1 MRILAILILF
11 IQILSQAAYS
21 AGPGNV
27 PFLCQAPE
35 GRWVQPYEDGCEEA
49 AIIMA
54 VHWAKQIPIDK
65 LSGKK
70 EILSLV
76 AFQKEHFGGHF
87 DLDTR
92 KMLVLMSDYYGF
104 SAAEIKEIS
113 FPDDIAGELSKG
125 HILIAPAA
133 GRLLKNPY
141 FTPPG
146 PVYHC
151 IVITGYDS
159 EKKMFITNDPGTKRG
174 KNFAYPYSRLFNAI
188 HDWTGTPATLLN
200 GKKNVIVV
208 RREI

>member
-11 IQILSQAAYS
+11 IQILFQAAYS

-54 VHWAKQIPIDK
+54 LHWARQIPIDK

-104 SAAEIKEIS
+104 SAAGIKEIS
-113 FPDDIAGELSKG
+113 SPDDIAAELSKG

-151 IVITGYDS
+151 LVITGFDRQ
-159 EKKMFITNDPGTKRG
+159 KQLFTVNDPGTRRG
-174 KNFAYPYSRLFNAI
+174 KDHKYSYSRLFNAT
-188 HDWTGTPATLLN
+188 HHWTGSASTLLM
-200 GKKNVIVV
+200 GPKKVIVV
-208 RREI
+208 KREI